1 MRTGRRAGGHTRRVI
16 LTRGWSIF
24 LVLAGLFNWAIWPRF
39 AVAIWQDQRAWQG
52 EIGSSTATSFLWVHA
67 VLIGTALAVGT
78 VVALLGVRGLLALRA
93 GRTAART
100 G

>member
-1 MRTGRRAGGHTRRVI
+1 MAGHTRRVI
-16 LTRGWSIF
+16 LTRGWSTF
-24 LVLAGLFNWAIWPRF
+24 LVLAGLFNWVIWPRF

-67 VLIGTALAVGT
+67 VLIASALAIGT
-78 VVALLGVRGLLALRA
+78 VVAIVGVRGLLALR
-93 GRTAART
+93 GSKVAARN